1 MPLNSVVAMAPL
13 WVRPAIL
20 YCGIA
25 IPKVLKAIMAAD
37 GIRKT
42 AVRET
47 EIAQARTQ
55 DTTSKRND
63 ILSQI
68 LSIKNAK
75 PGSLTINDVHVEMW
89 AAV

>member
-13 WVRPAIL
+13 WLRPMIL
-20 YCGIA
+20 YGGIA
-25 IPKVLKAIMAAD
+25 IPKIFKAIMAAD

-47 EIAQARTQ
+47 DIAQARTT
-55 DTTSKRND
+55 DLTSKRID

-68 LSIKNAK
+68 LSIKNEK

-89 AAV
+89 GAV